1 MLDDPGTRLASP
13 PDVVVGDLDRHVR
26 HFPVRPGRDR
36 PTYRT
41 GVRALVIANADDAD
55 PGFVGHHLRSKGY
68 AFTECHR
75 ERPSEW
81 PELDGTD
88 LVLLL
93 GSEWSVYWPRVAD
106 SVDAE
111 CALVKSAHE
120 QGIPVLGICFGAQIV
135 AHALGGSV
143 ERAARP
149 EVGWHRIDSDVPDTL
164 ATGPWLQWHFDVCRI
179 PQTFTELARSE
190 SGPQAFTAKRTLATQ
205 FHPEANESMLARW
218 TAGSPDELARLGLS
232 ADGVMADTRRF
243 VSQSRPAAERL
254 VDWFCDAIANS

>member
-1 MLDDPGTRLASP
+1 MLHDPGASLSGS
-13 PDVVVGDLDRHVR
+13 PDVVVSDLDRHVR

-41 GVRALVIANADDAD
+41 GVRAFVIANADDAD
-55 PGFVGHHLRSKGY
+55 PGFVGHHLRTKGY

-75 ERPSEW
+75 ERPAEW
-81 PELDGTD
+81 PDLAGAD

-93 GSEWSVYWPRVAD
+93 GSEWSVYWPRVAE
-106 SVDAE
+106 SVKAE

-149 EVGWHRIDSDVPDTL
+149 EVGWHRIESDVAEVAP
-164 ATGPWLQWHFDVCRI
+164 GPWLQWHFDVCRV
-179 PQTFTELARSE
+179 PPTFTELARSD
-190 SGPQAFTAKRTLATQ
+190 SGPQVFTARRTLATQ
-205 FHPEANESMLARW
+205 FHPEATESMLARW
-218 TAGSPDELARLGLS
+218 TGGSPDELARLGLS
-232 ADGVMADTRRF
+232 PDGIMADTRRF
-243 VSQSRPAAERL
+243 VTQSRPAAERV
-254 VDWFCDAIANS
+254 VDWFCEAIANS